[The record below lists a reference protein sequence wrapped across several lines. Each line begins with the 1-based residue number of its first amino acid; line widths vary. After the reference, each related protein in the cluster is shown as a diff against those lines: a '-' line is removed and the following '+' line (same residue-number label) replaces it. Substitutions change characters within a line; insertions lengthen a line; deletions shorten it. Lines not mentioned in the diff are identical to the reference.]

1 MTIDKSSCPE
11 QYSFIPFSFDV
22 YRFWYLFDQRG
33 RPDGLVHKPNIMIV
47 LSIYNNI
54 SQSTIIITVLCGRI
68 QCKPSAIYNH
78 RVTDSGQRFF
88 FRKYYL
94 CIAIKDD
101 RSRSSRKAKNWGA
114 RTTSQDLSKMN
125 DGTAVNFDPNGRP
138 VLNRRQ
144 SLRAIVGIDL
154 IPMEATDT
162 LECLPRS
169 S

>member
-78 RVTDSGQRFF
+78 RVTDSGERF

-101 RSRSSRKAKNWGA
+101 RSRSSRKEKIEVQERHRKTYRKWM
-114 RTTSQDLSKMN
+114 T
-125 DGTAVNFDPNGRP
+125 V
-138 VLNRRQ
+138 
-144 SLRAIVGIDL
+144 
-154 IPMEATDT
+154 
-162 LECLPRS
+162 PRS
-169 S
+169 TLTQMAGQYSTAASRCGLSLALT